1 VVPVLKITGCET
13 AVVRVGHDE
22 SINGV
27 HIVLRLQTDAGIEG
41 ISYITRLHEAAP
53 AALRVLHIYVE
64 RIKGMD
70 PLAPEAI
77 ADRLMLRG
85 RPLPWFEAR
94 AASAIDVALWDI
106 RGKAAEQPVYKL
118 MGGYR
123 NRVACYAS
131 WRIEPDADLDR
142 VARSAER
149 HVHNGFRAMKCHLGR
164 ATLEDAVHHMR
175 ALRDAVG
182 TTVDIMVDVNQQWS
196 VKQAIAYTRA
206 LMPYQPYW
214 LEDATSN
221 VDFTGLRQISE
232 ALEIPTCAGET
243 YYSVSA
249 FRPLIEGRCVDIVMV
264 DQDLGLSGAL
274 KVAHMAEIYGLK
286 VVPHLATEIL
296 AHVIAAVPNG
306 LTVEYYPWAVPL
318 FQRVPPVDNGELV
331 LSDRP
336 GLGLELDDSALRH
349 YAVQT
354 EMLH

>member
-1 VVPVLKITGCET
+1 MVKITGCQT

-27 HIVLRLQTDAGIEG
+27 HIVLRLQTDAGLEG

-53 AALRVLHIYVE
+53 AALSILRLYVD
-64 RIKGMD
+64 RIVGMD
-70 PLAPEAI
+70 ALAPEAI
-77 ADRLMLRG
+77 TDRFLMRG

-94 AASAIDVALWDI
+94 AASAVDVALWDI
-106 RGKAAEQPVYKL
+106 RGKAAGLPVYKL

-123 NRVACYAS
+123 NRVPCYAS
-131 WRIEPDADLDR
+131 WRIEPEGDLDK

-149 HVHNGFRAMKCHLGR
+149 HVANGFTAMKCHLGR
-164 ATLEDAVHHMR
+164 VRVSDAVEHMR
-175 ALRDAVG
+175 VLREAVG
-182 TTVDIMVDVNQQWS
+182 DDVDIMVDVNQQWT

-206 LMPYQPYW
+206 LAPYQPYW

-221 VDFTGLRQISE
+221 ADFEGLRQVSE
-232 ALEIPTCAGET
+232 ALDVPTCAGET
-243 YYSVSA
+243 YYTIAS
-249 FRPLIEGRCVDIVMV
+249 FRPLVENRCVDIVMV

-274 KVAHMAEIYGLK
+274 KVAHLAEIYGLK

-296 AHVIAAVPNG
+296 AHLIAAVPNG

-318 FQRVPPVDNGELV
+318 FREVPPVKGGDLV

-336 GLGLELDDSALRH
+336 GLGLELDDAALQR
-349 YAVQT
+349 YAY
-354 EMLH
+354 E